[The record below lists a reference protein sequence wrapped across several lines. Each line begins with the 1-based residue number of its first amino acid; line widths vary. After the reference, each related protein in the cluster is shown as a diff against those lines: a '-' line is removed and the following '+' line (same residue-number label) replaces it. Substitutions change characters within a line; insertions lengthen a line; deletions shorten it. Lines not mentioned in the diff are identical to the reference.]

1 MPEQEENGESGLK
14 LSDSYVTVRKE
25 HLCWGCQRPILRDAI
40 AHRVVSAD
48 VGKAASAYWC
58 PVCDE
63 VMKSLDFTEDD
74 TFAIG
79 ELRQN
84 EPYVWERIRFQVEE
98 AKP

>member
-1 MPEQEENGESGLK
+1 
-14 LSDSYVTVRKE
+14 
-25 HLCWGCQRPILRDAI
+25 
-40 AHRVVSAD
+40 